1 LAAAQL
7 VSNSSGDARAQ
18 AHNIEDIS
26 REAGGLELSAPQLI
40 EARGRFLAAVEARV
54 LPEVHRSLG
63 LALDRI
69 VNWLVDSANSTQ
81 VRKHTHD
88 KCVVRPAL
96 AIRVVMF
103 ALACPHTPSEPARA
117 EASMT
122 SRATARLGW
131 YNVASSGALHPS
143 G

>member
-1 LAAAQL
+1 M
-7 VSNSSGDARAQ
+7 Q

-69 VNWLVDSANSTQ
+69 VNWLVDSANGTQ
-81 VRKHTHD
+81 VRKHTND

-96 AIRVVMF
+96 AITWR
-103 ALACPHTPSEPARA
+103 RA
-117 EASMT
+117 PTRMPPQAQ
-122 SRATARLGW
+122 
-131 YNVASSGALHPS
+131 
-143 G
+143 